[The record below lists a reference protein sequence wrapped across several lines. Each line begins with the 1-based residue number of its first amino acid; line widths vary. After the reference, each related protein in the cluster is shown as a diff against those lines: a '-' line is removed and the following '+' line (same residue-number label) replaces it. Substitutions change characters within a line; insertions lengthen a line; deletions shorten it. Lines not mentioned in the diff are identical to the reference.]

1 MIANQLWFK
10 VKAYLGHKHLFEKG
24 FFLPSRPFLGKYYFT
39 WVFLPSVLCAAVGK
53 HPSSRVPKILPQI
66 IISSSIGDE
75 EWALIC
81 RHTHVLTHAITSLL
95 LARSGAVQGKQ
106 PRIHHLTFLF
116 CSIELIT
123 VTLLTVDVRSDEM
136 VVCSQNSARHI
147 VGTGLS
153 ISCHHH
159 HLTNSKWRP
168 QMGALDLAEVWCVV
182 RLVKVCYMPKDL
194 YYWKNDSV
202 LRVSLLVCNLL
213 FHHFPHLP
221 S

>member
-1 MIANQLWFK
+1 MIQSKSLLRPQTPFWKRFLSSFQALLGKILF
-10 VKAYLGHKHLFEKG
+10 YLGFPPFSALCCCWKASLLKG
-24 FFLPSRPFLGKYYFT
+24 PKNPPSDNHFI
-39 WVFLPSVLCAAVGK
+39 C
-53 HPSSRVPKILPQI
+53 
-66 IISSSIGDE
+66 IGDE

-123 VTLLTVDVRSDEM
+123 VTLLTVDVRSDEI

>member
-81 RHTHVLTHAITSLL
+81 RHTHVLTHTITSLL
-95 LARSGAVQGKQ
+95 LARSGVVQGKQ

-123 VTLLTVDVRSDEM
+123 VTLLTVDVRSDEIAA
-136 VVCSQNSARHI
+136 CSQNSARHT

-153 ISCHHH
+153 ISCHHQQA
-159 HLTNSKWRP
+159 P
-168 QMGALDLAEVWCVV
+168 YQQQMKTPNGSLRFSWG
-182 RLVKVCYMPKDL
+182 LVCGEIGESL
-194 YYWKNDSV
+194 LHAQRSV
-202 LRVSLLVCNLL
+202 LLEKWFRS
-213 FHHFPHLP
+213 P
-221 S
+221 SIIVGL